1 MRLSTWIPEAL
12 DATLEREQTEAT
24 MLRTFGEHL
33 GARLN
38 PKSLPLPGGGHLEID
53 GFCMSPAVLCQVHSE
68 IGPMTPE
75 QERITLVDILKLN
88 HAGSLLGNTARR
100 ILLFRD
106 KKTARR
112 LCQTPEV
119 ADCLGDSGIEVCVA
133 PAHC

>member
-68 IGPMTPE
+68 IGPMTQE

-112 LCQTPEV
+112 LCQAPEV